1 MSYAQPNWKLLLD
14 CGRRLTAAGR
24 VPFTRA
30 MLIDCVQRID
40 PAAKDGSLN
49 PTIQGM
55 TDNLQGGNGSGL
67 LHPSFHSVA
76 RGEFV
81 LLDSAMG
88 IPVAEDDFPQAPPA
102 DGDRR
107 GLVDPYARRQTPAR
121 AAWDPEGPE
130 RRIGLIG
137 CVKDKEPQAAPARSL
152 YRSPLYHARKA
163 FVERSCSSWFVLSAK
178 HGLVHPDRWLE
189 PYDVTLKDEAP
200 SQRRVWSQEVL
211 ADLTRLLG
219 DLDGAVF
226 EIHAG
231 VAYRDSGLVEGLEDR
246 GAVVEVPAE
255 GLGLGEQLHFYAQAA
270 DAWDEALGDE

>member
-24 VPFTRA
+24 TPFTRG

-40 PAAKDGSLN
+40 ANAKEGSLN

-55 TDNLQGGNGSGL
+55 TDNLRGGNGSGL
-67 LHPSFHSVA
+67 LHPSFHSVG

-88 IPVAEDDFPQAPPA
+88 APVAVDDPQASAAGREERP
-102 DGDRR
+102 
-107 GLVDPYARRQTPAR
+107 LVDPDARLRSLAPA
-121 AAWDPEGPE
+121 ASADGFE
-130 RRIGLIG
+130 RRIGLVG
-137 CVKDKEPQAAPARSL
+137 CVKDKEPRTMPARSL
-152 YRSPLYHARKA
+152 YRSPLYHGRRAY
-163 FVERSCSSWFVLSAK
+163 VERSCSSWFVLSAK
-178 HGLVHPDRWLE
+178 HGLVHPDRMLE
-189 PYDVTLKDEAP
+189 PYDVTLKDESP

-219 DLDGAVF
+219 DLDGAVI

-246 GAVVEVPAE
+246 GATVVVPAE
-255 GLGLGEQLHFYAQAA
+255 GLGLGEQLRFYGQATEAAGA
-270 DAWDEALGDE
+270 DTDE

>member
-1 MSYAQPNWKLLLD
+1 MSYARPNWKLLLE

-24 VPFTRA
+24 APFTRA

-40 PAAKDGSLN
+40 PTAKEGSLN

-88 IPVAEDDFPQAPPA
+88 TPVAEDDHPQASAAGWEERP
-102 DGDRR
+102 
-107 GLVDPYARRQTPAR
+107 LVDPDARLRSLVS
-121 AAWDPEGPE
+121 AAFVDGSQ
-130 RRIGLIG
+130 RRIGLVG
-137 CVKDKEPQAAPARSL
+137 CVKQKEPQAMPARSL
-152 YRSPLYHARKA
+152 YRSPLFHGRRAY
-163 FVERSCSSWFVLSAK
+163 VERTCSSWFVLSAE
-178 HGLVHPDRWLE
+178 HGLVHPDRMLE
-189 PYDVTLKDEAP
+189 PYDVTLKDEEP
-200 SQRRVWSQEVL
+200 SRRRVWSQQVL
-211 ADLTRLLG
+211 ADLSDLLG
-219 DLDGAVF
+219 DLTGAVF

-231 VAYRDSGLVEGLEDR
+231 AAYRDSGLVEGLEDR

-255 GLGLGEQLHFYAQAA
+255 GLGLGQQLHFYGEAA
-270 DAWDEALGDE
+270 EAFGEDDEE

>member
-14 CGRRLTAAGR
+14 CARRLTAAGR
-24 VPFTRA
+24 TPFTRA

-40 PAAKDGSLN
+40 PKAKEGSLN

-55 TDNLQGGNGSGL
+55 TDNLRGGNGSGL
-67 LHPSFHSVA
+67 LHPSFHSVG

-81 LLDSAMG
+81 LLDSAMES
-88 IPVAEDDFPQAPPA
+88 PVAQDEHAPA
-102 DGDRR
+102 GGGERR
-107 GLVDPYARRQTPAR
+107 GLVDPFAQPQTPVT
-121 AAWDPEGPE
+121 AAWDREGRE
-130 RRIGLIG
+130 RRIGLVG
-137 CVKDKEPQAAPARSL
+137 CVKEKQAQPSPARNL

-163 FVERSCSSWFVLSAK
+163 YVERSCSSWFVLSAE

-189 PYDVTLKDEAP
+189 PYDVTLNDEPP
-200 SQRRVWSQEVL
+200 SRRRVWSQDVL
-211 ADLTRLLG
+211 ADLTRILG
-219 DLDGAVF
+219 DLDGAVI

-246 GAVVEVPAE
+246 GATVVVPAE

-270 DAWDEALGDE
+270 EAAAPDSDE